1 MLLSAFFSQ
10 FSYQRHPHIPDEVS
24 YIYHARYL
32 ANGELFMPA
41 PPVQEGFE
49 IYLIQFDGDRWYPS
63 PPIGWPMVLA
73 VGEKLGMAWLVNPV
87 LGGLNIVL
95 VYLLLAR
102 LYSSRLARIS
112 IFALA
117 ISPWYVFMGM
127 NFMTHM
133 FTLTCALISAL
144 GILWLRETGKIRWA
158 FLAGIALG
166 VMSLIR
172 PLEALIWALLL
183 GLWSIGFGEKR
194 LKLSWLVAFVITTGL
209 TASLV
214 LPYNKLLT
222 GSAAVFPINLH
233 TDQRFGQNS
242 NAYGFGPDRGMGWP
256 IDPNLG
262 HDPIDAV
269 DQHQLERLLYEHRIV
284 WLGHWFI
291 PICDNIPAL
300 GFLS

>member
-1 MLLSAFFSQ
+1 MRFA
-10 FSYQRHPHIPDEVS
+10 

-49 IYLIQFDGDRWYPS
+49 IYLMQFDGDRWYPS

-133 FTLTCALISAL
+133 FTLTCALFSAL

-166 VMSLIR
+166 VDEPDPPPRSVNM
-172 PLEALIWALLL
+172 
-183 GLWSIGFGEKR
+183 
-194 LKLSWLVAFVITTGL
+194 VAAAWPMGDRVWGKTSK
-209 TASLV
+209 AV
-214 LPYNKLLT
+214 QA
-222 GSAAVFPINLH
+222 GS
-233 TDQRFGQNS
+233 
-242 NAYGFGPDRGMGWP
+242 
-256 IDPNLG
+256 
-262 HDPIDAV
+262 
-269 DQHQLERLLYEHRIV
+269 
-284 WLGHWFI
+284 
-291 PICDNIPAL
+291 ICDYNWVDCQPRLTI
-300 GFLS
+300 